1 MLNVSVR
8 CTIVGLCGE
17 HDITS
22 LFVCERLCVLTE
34 CDMRGYHLVTSCMV
48 ILARVWWRVY
58 GYHYV
63 HVVRVG
69 TVRVCSAARLMCVRS
84 LRWYNDR

>member
-22 LFVCERLCVLTE
+22 LFVCGRLCVLTE

-48 ILARVWWRVY
+48 ILARCVVARVWLSLLPRCAC
-58 GYHYV
+58 GHRESLFGGAFD
-63 HVVRVG
+63 VR
-69 TVRVCSAARLMCVRS
+69 
-84 LRWYNDR
+84 

>member
-22 LFVCERLCVLTE
+22 LFVCGRLCVLTE

-48 ILARVWWRVY
+48 IPVCYA
-58 GYHYV
+58 
-63 HVVRVG
+63 VVR
-69 TVRVCSAARLMCVRS
+69 TWLS
-84 LRWYNDR
+84 LRPRCARGHRESLFGGAFDVL